1 MRQLVLLL
9 SGDNLVLYISTIS
22 WLRRQQEAMWVNINF
37 ERRDLT
43 SAQKRHPFPDDFG
56 ENFAWN
62 LIKQSVTHFYFIFL
76 TQNLLLSPWKT

>member
-43 SAQKRHPFPDDFG
+43 SAQKSHPFPDDFG
-56 ENFAWN
+56 ENFARN